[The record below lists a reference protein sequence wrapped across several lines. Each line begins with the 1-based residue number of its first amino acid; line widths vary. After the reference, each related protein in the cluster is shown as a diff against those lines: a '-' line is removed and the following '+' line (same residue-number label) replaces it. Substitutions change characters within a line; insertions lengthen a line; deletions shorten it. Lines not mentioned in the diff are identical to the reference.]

1 MLHFDLMPRLMP
13 DHYCDTLG
21 EAHEEVARRKAS
33 PVALDALTRIG
44 RGPYRGYR
52 VFTVSMT
59 FAMDLFADSPS
70 PAVFMMSSRPSRVG
84 PDGDMLDGA
93 SRSPSVPSIVSD

>member
-33 PVALDALTRIG
+33 PVAPDAFTRIA

-52 VFTVSMT
+52 VFTISMT
-59 FAMDLFADSPS
+59 FAMDVFVDSPS
-70 PAVFMMSSRPSRVG
+70 PEIFMMSSRSSRIG
-84 PDGDMLDGA
+84 PDGDTLIDG
-93 SRSPSVPSIVSD
+93 